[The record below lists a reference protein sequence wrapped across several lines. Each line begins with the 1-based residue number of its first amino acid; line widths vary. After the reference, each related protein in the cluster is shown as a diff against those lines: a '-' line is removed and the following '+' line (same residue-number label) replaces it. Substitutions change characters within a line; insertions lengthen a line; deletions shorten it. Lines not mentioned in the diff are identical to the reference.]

1 MSWVRD
7 PSPAPNPLSRS
18 ARHSACEA
26 ECRGFETRLPLEIPH
41 YVWLRSASTSGRRT
55 VRMRDRYDHQA
66 IYPREVVRIARVER
80 QPVRQRNR
88 GDHRVVGPGVRLSA
102 RASKRRCDLTKC
114 SSCLDVEGE
123 RIEVGFRLLKM
134 CKAGGS
140 FGLVRRYEGSDRQFR
155 EGDCGDEWLVGK
167 GRGVPEAGQQDQS

>member
-41 YVWLRSASTSGRRT
+41 YVWLRSASTS
-55 VRMRDRYDHQA
+55 
-66 IYPREVVRIARVER
+66 
-80 QPVRQRNR
+80 RQRNR

-114 SSCLDVEGE
+114 SSCLDIEGE

-134 CKAGGS
+134 RKAGGAL
-140 FGLVRRYEGSDRQFR
+140 GLVGRYEGSDRQFR
-155 EGDCGDEWLVGK
+155 KGDCRDEWLVGK